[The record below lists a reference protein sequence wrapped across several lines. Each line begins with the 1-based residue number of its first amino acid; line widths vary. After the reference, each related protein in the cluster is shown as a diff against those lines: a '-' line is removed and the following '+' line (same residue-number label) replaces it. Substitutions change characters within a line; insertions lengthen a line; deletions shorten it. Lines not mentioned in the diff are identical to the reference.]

1 MTHHCTCC
9 EQSADCPVPKP
20 PLSCVNAEV
29 LEQPMNTKGHR
40 QAIHALAERG
50 EGTND

>member
-9 EQSADCPVPKP
+9 EQPADCPVPKP

-29 LEQPMNTKGHR
+29 LAQTMNT
-40 QAIHALAERG
+40 
-50 EGTND
+50 NDHFPDAKKMVKQ